1 LRREEAVRL
10 AERLGAASPRV
21 LELPVKSR
29 YPSRLSRRLRF
40 DRCAIGYCLVVCRGL
55 SCILCLAPEEPV
67 LRIMRVPQRD
77 VLSDLVHAVPVVR
90 VECCGRII
98 ATGEWRG
105 SLIVI
110 DGFDCPCIIDKS
122 RIECWSSDYALRVSE
137 AVRGVL

>member
-1 LRREEAVRL
+1 M
-10 AERLGAASPRV
+10 
-21 LELPVKSR
+21 
-29 YPSRLSRRLRF
+29 
-40 DRCAIGYCLVVCRGL
+40 
-55 SCILCLAPEEPV
+55 
-67 LRIMRVPQRD
+67 RIMRVPQRD